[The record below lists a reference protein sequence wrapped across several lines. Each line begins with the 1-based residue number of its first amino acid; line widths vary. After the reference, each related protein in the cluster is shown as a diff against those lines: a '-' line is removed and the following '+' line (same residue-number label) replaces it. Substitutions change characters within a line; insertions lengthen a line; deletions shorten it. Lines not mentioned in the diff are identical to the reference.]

1 MNDVVAGGWCG
12 DGRTHTAVAYSQ
24 ADCPYPTEFTT
35 DGADPN
41 DPSTLCVL
49 TCPSTMF
56 TSEDWDA
63 ANGLM
68 ITFSGSAPLPS
79 SLHEMITTPHFLSAG
94 VKC

>member
-1 MNDVVAGGWCG
+1 VNGVVAGGWRRLLAADG
-12 DGRTHTAVAYSQ
+12 WWGGRTHTAVAYSQ

-56 TSEDWDA
+56 TSEDWDT

-68 ITFSGSAPLPS
+68 ITFSGSAPL
-79 SLHEMITTPHFLSAG
+79 FLSLLPH
-94 VKC
+94 